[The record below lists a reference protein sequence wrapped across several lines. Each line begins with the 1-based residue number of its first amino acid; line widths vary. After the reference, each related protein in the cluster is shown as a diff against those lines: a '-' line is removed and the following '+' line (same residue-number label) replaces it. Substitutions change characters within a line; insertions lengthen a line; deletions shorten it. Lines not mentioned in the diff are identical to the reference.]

1 MQNTSELYKTI
12 LAGEHHKEVKLDVYT
27 SDGITFVGSFGEDKL
42 IDLTTTHNLFGESE
56 TFAVG
61 VCASGEIKATFYPT
75 DDNGD
80 TVAIPKMARLLPFV
94 RLVSHETDD
103 VSEWV
108 QKGVFFTDTRT
119 VDGADGA
126 LTLTGYDA
134 LVKADAD
141 YPSDSQSDYPATDIE
156 VVEKIATAID
166 VDIDS
171 RTYDVITGEYEIGL
185 PIAFSQREVL
195 SAIATPYCANFCI
208 SDKGKL
214 LAVRGTN
221 MPMYV
226 WGKYTYPKMGELSK
240 VYISDIEYPRR
251 ISVTSW
257 DSGYNPFYYD
267 EPVFPRGH
275 AIYWP
280 NAPISDN
287 GISDFFEGSAK
298 GRWISKSGKY
308 FVPDTF
314 TWGRDSDGVWLMA
327 QLGTDEAGEYIGQE
341 ADFNRKKYPQDGH
354 VGEYWYT
361 LNGTSFN
368 ADTVNL
374 DETYTA
380 ATISPT
386 LPQITKVVVQTES
399 ESGIEYVSGTD
410 SGSTLTAKIP
420 WGTQAMADD
429 MLDRCAEFAPYKP
442 YTADRAIFDPA
453 AEIGDNID
461 IGNENSGIYSQRIA
475 FNTLF
480 ASDISAP
487 NNQDIEHEIPAISR
501 RDREY
506 SRRIDGAYS
515 KISQTATEIRSE
527 VAGKIDGEDAQS
539 LIDQTLEGVT
549 LSVSNEKGTTTFVLK
564 SGNVTLDTKTV
575 DLHVKSVN
583 VDGDITANAINLNT
597 ASITGE
603 LTATNID
610 STNLHVSGANI
621 DNLTVTNAQIGTL
634 DARKIVGSGLSGYIA
649 ANAISDSSR
658 TLSEMYVGHLH
669 IPAGGQYDG
678 VIEMSGANYVI
689 IGNAGV
695 KLSASG
701 SYTSWADIVSGA
713 TGGAVFG

>member
-42 IDLTTTHNLFGESE
+42 IELTTTHNLFGDSE

-141 YPSDSQSDYPATDIE
+141 YPSDRQSDYPATDIE

-166 VDIDS
+166 VGIDS
-171 RTYDVITGEYEIGL
+171 RTYDVITGDYEIGL

-208 SDKGKL
+208 SDNGKL

-221 MPMYV
+221 VPMYV
-226 WGKYTYPKMGELSK
+226 WEKYSYPKIASPQK
-240 VYISDIEYPRR
+240 VYISNDSNPRTL
-251 ISVTSW
+251 SFMAWPDGV
-257 DSGYNPFYYD
+257 NPF
-267 EPVFPRGH
+267 FT
-275 AIYWP
+275 
-280 NAPISDN
+280 
-287 GISDFFEGSAK
+287 SDFPTRRAVHSPNPLSNDRIESFFNYFSEH
-298 GRWISKSGKY
+298 WIYKDGTY
-308 FVPDTF
+308 LVPNTI
-314 TWGRDSDGVWLMA
+314 TWGRDNNGIWLMA
-327 QLGTDEAGEYIGQE
+327 QLGTDEAGEYIGE
-341 ADFNRKKYPQDGH
+341 ITANRVDKYPGDGH
-354 VGEYWYT
+354 SGEHWYK
-361 LNGTSFN
+361 LKSAAPFS
-368 ADTVNL
+368 ADTVDI

-380 ATISPT
+380 ATISPA
-386 LPQITKVVVQTES
+386 LPQITKVIVQTES
-399 ESGIEYVSGTD
+399 ENGVEYVSGTD
-410 SGSTLTAKIP
+410 GGSTLTAKLP

-429 MLDRCAEFAPYKP
+429 MFDRCAEFAPYKP

-461 IGNENSGIYSQRIA
+461 IGDESSGIYSQRIA

-487 NNQDIEHEIPAISR
+487 NNQDIEHEIPAVSR

-527 VAGKIDGEDAQS
+527 VAGKIDGEEAQT

-549 LSVSNEKGTTTFVLK
+549 LSVSGSGGTTTFTLK
-564 SGNVTLDTKTV
+564 SGGATLDTETV

-583 VDGDITANAINLNT
+583 VDGTITADAINLNT
-597 ASITGE
+597 ASITGD
-603 LTATNID
+603 LTAANID

-621 DNLTVTNAQIGTL
+621 DNLTVTNAQIDTL
-634 DARKIVGSGLSGYIA
+634 DARKIVGGGLSGYLA
-649 ANAISDSSR
+649 ANTISDSSR

-669 IPAGGQYDG
+669 VPAGGQYDG
-678 VIEMSGANYVI
+678 VIELSGANYVI

-701 SYTSWADIVSGA
+701 SYTSWADIISGS